1 MQLKFNNFTLV
12 IKRRIV
18 QHKQYSTSCICNR
31 HWVGIST
38 NFVFF
43 CELESLWYKSVNNC
57 SNIKYSPDD
66 TVSHQVKYGVNCHA
80 IFFCY
85 SFTVLKEFSEQ
96 HFLFQ
101 DCCHLAMFW
110 EKLNLT
116 SIKASF
122 TSIVPSI
129 CWFKFSKAFL
139 FPSSQSVVYTN
150 ATNFTRFTFPRASC
164 TSPACRKIRNLCL
177 SNCHTLFCYPNTP
190 CKNNHNCWGPYL
202 WYALLCCL

>member
-1 MQLKFNNFTLV
+1 MMQLKFNNFTLV

-57 SNIKYSPDD
+57 PNIKYSPDD

-80 IFFCY
+80 IFVSY

-96 HFLFQ
+96 HFCFRIAFISQ
-101 DCCHLAMFW
+101 CS
-110 EKLNLT
+110 EK
-116 SIKASF
+116 S
-122 TSIVPSI
+122 
-129 CWFKFSKAFL
+129 
-139 FPSSQSVVYTN
+139 
-150 ATNFTRFTFPRASC
+150 
-164 TSPACRKIRNLCL
+164 
-177 SNCHTLFCYPNTP
+177 
-190 CKNNHNCWGPYL
+190 
-202 WYALLCCL
+202 